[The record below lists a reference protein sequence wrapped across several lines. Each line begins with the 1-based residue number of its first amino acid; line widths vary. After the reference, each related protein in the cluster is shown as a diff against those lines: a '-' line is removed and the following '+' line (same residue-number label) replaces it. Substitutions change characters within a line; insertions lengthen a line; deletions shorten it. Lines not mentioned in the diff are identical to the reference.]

1 MGFVSGSFAPH
12 RGFASTLGR
21 REDLEEIGL
30 TRLQVRRLQ
39 ALAKEAQKAAQEAA
53 QAAAQEAA
61 QAAAQE
67 APQEAAQEATQEAA
81 QEATQEAAQEAAQEA
96 QETQAALA
104 GESADPAGE
113 SRTPPE
119 SEEHKEL
126 DIEAGVIHIFFAQCF
141 ALFCFSSMASGKQT
155 FPFNT

>member
-39 ALAKEAQKAAQEAA
+39 ALAKEAQK
-53 QAAAQEAA
+53 AAQEAA

-126 DIEAGVIHIFFAQCF
+126 DIEAGVTHIFFAQCF

>member
-39 ALAKEAQKAAQEAA
+39 ALAKEAQK
-53 QAAAQEAA
+53 AAQEAA